1 MSPRMTCVLRK
12 LAMASTELRHEERFL
27 RPDSLQALITG
38 YTDNSDNSLFIW
50 KLVLSHLLVDEMR

>member
-1 MSPRMTCVLRK
+1 
-12 LAMASTELRHEERFL
+12 MASTELRHEERFL